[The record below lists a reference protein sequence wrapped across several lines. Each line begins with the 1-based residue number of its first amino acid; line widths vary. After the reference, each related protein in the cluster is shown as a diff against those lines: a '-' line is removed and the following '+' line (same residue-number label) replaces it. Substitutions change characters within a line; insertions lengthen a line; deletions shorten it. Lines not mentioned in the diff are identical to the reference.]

1 MLEII
6 AFTFII
12 VFLLAIL
19 SIRRKCDYCKDKSL
33 LTGKAF
39 DKVMCK
45 KCIDS
50 GGRR

>member
-1 MLEII
+1 MDII
-6 AFTFII
+6 TFICI
-12 VFLLAIL
+12 VVFLLVIV
-19 SIRRKCDYCKDKSL
+19 SSRRKCDYCGKKSL